1 MGTCTSCTKTYMYF
15 TAHCTSTHLANST
28 KKVYYKS
35 IESESFRAKSE
46 EEEYQ
51 SALPNP

>member
-1 MGTCTSCTKTYMYF
+1 M
-15 TAHCTSTHLANST
+15 HLANST
-28 KKVYYKS
+28 KKEYYKD
-35 IESESFRAKSE
+35 IESESFRATAK

>member
-1 MGTCTSCTKTYMYF
+1 MNPFDSIVWDRDGG
-15 TAHCTSTHLANST
+15 A
-28 KKVYYKS
+28 
-35 IESESFRAKSE
+35 IESESFRATAK

>member
-1 MGTCTSCTKTYMYF
+1 MHKTTTALYSTLYKYASCKF
-15 TAHCTSTHLANST
+15 D
-28 KKVYYKS
+28 KKVYYKN

>member
-1 MGTCTSCTKTYMYF
+1 M
-15 TAHCTSTHLANST
+15 HLANST
-28 KKVYYKS
+28 KKVYYKY
-35 IESESFRAKSE
+35 IESESFRATAK

>member
-1 MGTCTSCTKTYMYF
+1 MLYKRASCKF
-15 TAHCTSTHLANST
+15 D
-28 KKVYYKS
+28 KIVYYKY
-35 IESESFRAKSE
+35 IESESFRATAK